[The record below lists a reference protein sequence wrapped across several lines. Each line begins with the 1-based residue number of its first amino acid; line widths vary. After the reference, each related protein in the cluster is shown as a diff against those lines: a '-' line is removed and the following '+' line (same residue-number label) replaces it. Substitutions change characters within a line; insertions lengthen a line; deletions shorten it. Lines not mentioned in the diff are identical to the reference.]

1 MASLISN
8 LLGPISA
15 VNPVNLINSAASI
28 NVVTAKAFS
37 LFCEVAPAEELEMLP
52 NFANAYVDNAATK
65 FQIVVRG
72 DVAKPLTLVKSF
84 KWLTTQVEFAKAKE
98 FADSLPEQDEDSK
111 ATNIEEL
118 IKEQN
123 SFGYKAKKFGKTV
136 GNRVIHPFGGSK
148 N

>member
-15 VNPVNLINSAASI
+15 INPVNLVNSAASL

-37 LFCEVAPAEELEMLP
+37 LFCEIVPAEEIDALP

-72 DVAKPLTLVKSF
+72 DVAKPLSLVKSF
-84 KWLTTQVEFAKAKE
+84 KWLTTQMEFAKAE
-98 FADSLPEQDEDSK
+98 AFAESLPEQDEDSK

-118 IKEQN
+118 IEEQN
-123 SFGYKAKKFGKTV
+123 SFGYKAKQLGKKV
-136 GNRVIHPFGGSK
+136 GNRVIHPFGGDK
-148 N
+148 